1 MMEPVVVSDVAANVA
16 RVRERIAAAA
26 ARGDRHPDEITLI
39 AATKGVDIVRMTGAV
54 SAGIH
59 DLGENR
65 VQEAAPKIDAL
76 GRQIRWHL
84 IGHLQRNKA
93 RQAAAL
99 FEVIQSLD
107 SAPLAADLSRRIR
120 QRGEGRTLE
129 VLLQV
134 NVAGEAQKSGV
145 APDRLFALAREVAAL
160 PGLHVVGLMTVEPVA
175 EDPWGVRPVFRQLR
189 ALRDEL
195 NRRGIFAPPLLH
207 LSMGMSD
214 DFEAAVEEGATMV
227 RIGRAIFG
235 PRG

>member
-1 MMEPVVVSDVAANVA
+1 MGPDVGANVA
-16 RVRERIAAAA
+16 RVRERIAASA
-26 ARGDRHPDEITLI
+26 ARSGRRPGEITLI
-39 AATKGVDIVRMTGAV
+39 AATKGVDLVRIKGAV

-76 GRQIRWHL
+76 GRHIRWHL

-93 RQAAAL
+93 RRAAAL

-107 SAPLAADLSRRIR
+107 SAPLADDLSRWIR
-120 QRGEGRTLE
+120 QRGAGRTLE

-145 APDRLFALAREVAAL
+145 APDAVFALAEEVAAL
-160 PGLHVVGLMTVEPVA
+160 PGLRVVGLMTVEPQM
-175 EDPWGVRPVFRQLR
+175 EDLEALRLVFRRLR

-195 NRRGIFAPPLLH
+195 NRRQVFTHPVPH
-207 LSMGMSD
+207 LSMGMSE
-214 DFEAAVEEGATMV
+214 DFDVAVEEGATMV
-227 RIGRAIFG
+227 RVGRAIFG